1 MNTQIIVYRK
11 SISIESKVAYI
22 RVEQTPSKVLWCF
35 NLQPIKLS
43 SDMRPSSYLF
53 ILLTGYCLCS
63 GVYNPEPVIC
73 AIQHQFVLKH
83 FKVITVV
90 LTFVLTMYIQHL
102 NNTRQIEEL
111 ITRCEVL
118 DTKIKDQYERID
130 AIKLDKAVFE
140 ATITQFASIQNDLHE
155 IREDLRAL
163 LEHNAVCGK

>member
-1 MNTQIIVYRK
+1 M
-11 SISIESKVAYI
+11 
-22 RVEQTPSKVLWCF
+22 EQLK
-35 NLQPIKLS
+35 
-43 SDMRPSSYLF
+43 
-53 ILLTGYCLCS
+53 
-63 GVYNPEPVIC
+63 E
-73 AIQHQFVLKH
+73 FVLKH

-90 LTFVLTMYIQHL
+90 LSFVLTMYIQHL

-118 DTKIKDQYERID
+118 DTKIKDQNERID

-163 LEHNAVCGK
+163 